1 MFPILV
7 IAIGLAVLFSGR
19 RLSVLGAAVGALLG
33 LGILAV
39 FPGLSDPLLK
49 LAIPIILAVIGFVFA
64 GAAKGIVQIVL
75 LVLGALA
82 GAAIVE
88 GFLNLFRTNAGLIG
102 LLLVVVGGIIGVVLV
117 RSFKDASM
125 TILAGLVGGLL
136 VTRGLSIWLPFVQ
149 GALATLLVIVLA
161 GGGIAY
167 QGGFF
172 AKPKP
177 VASAPTVPA
186 AGSPTE
192 KDNQPPPQ

>member
-1 MFPILV
+1 M
-7 IAIGLAVLFSGR
+7 
-19 RLSVLGAAVGALLG
+19 
-33 LGILAV
+33 
-39 FPGLSDPLLK
+39 
-49 LAIPIILAVIGFVFA
+49 
-64 GAAKGIVQIVL
+64 
-75 LVLGALA
+75 
-82 GAAIVE
+82 
-88 GFLNLFRTNAGLIG
+88 IG

-167 QGGFF
+167 QSGFF

-177 VASAPTVPA
+177 VASAPTVPT